1 MSASA
6 ARNALLQNAT
16 TRIIMLSRPAGSGP
30 ARCPAI
36 SSFQATLHFIEKL
49 ALIEV
54 NEEEINQGV

>member
-1 MSASA
+1 MP
-6 ARNALLQNAT
+6 
-16 TRIIMLSRPAGSGP
+16 SRPAGSGP

-36 SSFQATLHFIEKL
+36 SSFQATLHFIAKL